1 MEKKYRYLGFFMMLL
16 IPLVFLGFY
25 FSYFKGFPSF
35 PEQIDI
41 YDHLH
46 AALASAWI
54 ALLIIQP
61 MLISRR
67 KYDWHRKLGRFSY
80 FLFPLMILSF
90 LPNEIQMVQGG
101 RTKELFY
108 PGGDQVVLI
117 SLYVLAMLNKK
128 HTPAH
133 MRYMIGAAL
142 VFLGPTFGRIGYFW
156 LSLSQVETQTVQ
168 YGIVFSVLGG
178 LTLYDG
184 APFKKSKPYFV
195 AMVLFLLHAI
205 VFYFLFA

>member
-1 MEKKYRYLGFFMMLL
+1 MEKKYRYLGYFMMLL

-25 FSYFKGFPSF
+25 FTYFKSIPSF
-35 PEQIDI
+35 PENIDI

-54 ALLIIQP
+54 LLLIVQP
-61 MLISRR
+61 LLASRR
-67 KYDWHRKLGRFSY
+67 KYEWHRKLGRFSY
-80 FLFPLMILSF
+80 ILFPLLILSF
-90 LPNEIQMVQGG
+90 IPNEIQMVREG

-117 SLYVLAMLNKK
+117 SLYVLAILNKK

-156 LSLSQVETQTVQ
+156 LSLSQVGTQVVQ
-168 YGIVFSVLGG
+168 YGIIFTILVALQW
-178 LTLYDG
+178 YDG
-184 APFKKSKPYFV
+184 APLKKSAPYRV
-195 AMVLFLLHAI
+195 AMALFLLHAI
-205 VFYFLFA
+205 VFFWLFA